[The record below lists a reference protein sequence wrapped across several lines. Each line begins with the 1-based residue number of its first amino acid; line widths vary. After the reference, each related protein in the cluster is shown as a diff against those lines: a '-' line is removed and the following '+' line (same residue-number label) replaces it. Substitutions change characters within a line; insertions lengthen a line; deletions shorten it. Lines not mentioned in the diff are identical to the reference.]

1 MFRCAQERDSKY
13 EWRIEPTK
21 NKMQSK
27 QRNESKSKNGQ
38 KYLVWRQK
46 MKRSKSMRINATQ
59 QTDSML
65 TSLN

>member
-13 EWRIEPTK
+13 EWRIDSTK

-46 MKRSKSMRINATQ
+46 MKRSKTMRINATQ

>member
-21 NKMQSK
+21 NKTQSK

-46 MKRSKSMRINATQ
+46 MKRSKTMRINATQ